1 MDLGIG
7 KVVGEG
13 NGNAIIYTA
22 LLAAMVANALP
33 TPADAIYFARVNK
46 LERAFDAGE
55 ISAEEVEWK
64 VAGEYYLW
72 TALWYGLLFTGIYS
86 FGGQYKTNARI
97 LLALAA
103 AGLVAG
109 VVQKNVE
116 VDKGIIERKAKSQT
130 QTQ

>member
-46 LERAFDAGE
+46 LERAFDAGQ

-86 FGGQYKTNARI
+86 FGGKYKTNARI
-97 LLALAA
+97 VLALAA
-103 AGLVAG
+103 GGLIVG
-109 VVQKNVE
+109 VVQKNIE
-116 VDKGIIERKAKSQT
+116 VDKGIEERKKSQ

>member
-33 TPADAIYFARVNK
+33 TPADGIYFYRVNK
-46 LERAFDAGE
+46 LERKFDAGQ
-55 ISAEEVEWK
+55 ISAEELEWK

-72 TALWYGLLFTGIYS
+72 TAMWYGLLFTGIYS
-86 FGGQYKTNARI
+86 FGGKYKTNARI

-103 AGLVAG
+103 AGLVVG
-109 VVQKNVE
+109 VVNKNIE
-116 VDKGIIERKAKSQT
+116 VDKAIKERQT
-130 QTQ
+130 NNQTK

>member
-22 LLAAMVANALP
+22 LLAAMVANAFP

-46 LERAFDAGE
+46 LERAFDAGQ

-86 FGGQYKTNARI
+86 FGGKYKTNARI
-97 LLALAA
+97 ILALAA
-103 AGLVAG
+103 GGLIVG
-109 VVQKNVE
+109 VVQKNIE
-116 VDKGIIERKAKSQT
+116 VDKGIEERKKSQ

>member
-46 LERAFDAGE
+46 LERAFDAGQ

-86 FGGQYKTNARI
+86 FGGKYKTNARI
-97 LLALAA
+97 ILALAA
-103 AGLVAG
+103 GGLIVG
-109 VVQKNVE
+109 VVQKNIE
-116 VDKGIIERKAKSQT
+116 VDKGIEERKKSQ